1 MPAAADPPDATTVP
15 TSTKRFRFAGF
26 ELRLDDRSLWANGQR
41 LPLGARPIGVLEM
54 LVLNRHRA
62 VSKDE
67 LLDKVWDRIVEENNL
82 QVQIAALRRALG
94 PQAIVTVPGR
104 GYRFAEDV
112 EEIDPAA
119 PAAPGALPPRP
130 GNVGAASTPILG
142 RERERRALADLI
154 ASNALIT
161 LSGAPGIGK
170 TRLAEAVAQDLQ
182 DSFEDGVWMIEL
194 ASMTDPRLLASTI
207 AQTMK
212 IALLGVQA
220 DVDELA
226 PALRQRRSLVV
237 LDNAEHLVDTIGSLV
252 TLVLRG
258 DAAVRLLV
266 TSQEALRIPSEKVFR
281 LSPLSVPEQGSMAD
295 PADFGAVQLF
305 VDRARSAD
313 SAFRLHA
320 GNIEPIVEICRRLD
334 GLPLAIELAAARVPS
349 LGVEGVRTKLDE
361 RFRLLTAGHRM
372 VPPRHK
378 TLRAALDWSY
388 GLLSPSEAAVYRRL
402 GLFVGT
408 FSLAAAQ
415 DVAQDES
422 IDAWA
427 VIEGLSSL
435 VDKSLVI
442 PEGEDQPR
450 YRLLESTR
458 EHAIE
463 LMDRHGETD
472 QGLER
477 HAQAT
482 RRALETAIRD
492 RREELV
498 LAETGNVRSAF
509 VWAMAAPD
517 RAEMA
522 VALATLPSM
531 VLAVDGAVLEVT
543 ERILAVEP
551 LVNDA
556 MSKRLRAQFWHWRGR
571 LCLGGRMSVQKALE
585 TLALAE
591 ALFTEL
597 DDERHVHA
605 CLRHRAEALLEA
617 GDIEAVA
624 AVIGKARAMEHA
636 KTPSSDRMRRLRIE
650 GLLLSRQGQLDA
662 AIEHLELALEMAQ
675 DVVHTDRYEL
685 LILEDLA
692 RLRFDVGGPH
702 VAAAEYRALAERSR
716 HVPNAAL
723 THANSLTGLIAALLM
738 QGDLAGAVKA
748 AHEVLGPICRA
759 GAFLGRADTFAWLAA
774 MCGNAALATRL
785 IQASR
790 RYRLEVGMPQLDAL
804 EQACR
809 ERALA
814 RLTELEPTR
823 TARAPLDA
831 QTVPAQEDLVAGLL
845 RLAPPAVEGAD
856 VPSWT

>member
-1 MPAAADPPDATTVP
+1 VPDPLPPQAPAAD
-15 TSTKRFRFAGF
+15 SKRLRFGDF

-41 LPLGARPIGVLEM
+41 VPMGARPIAVLEM

-62 VSKDE
+62 VPKDE

-82 QVQIAALRRALG
+82 QVQIAALRRVLG
-94 PQAIVTVPGR
+94 SQAIITVPGR
-104 GYRFAEDV
+104 GYRFAEDI
-112 EEIDPAA
+112 EDGDHAGPTPAE
-119 PAAPGALPPRP
+119 LPPRI
-130 GNVGAASTPILG
+130 GNLGAPSAPILG
-142 RERERRALADLI
+142 RERERRALAELVE
-154 ASNALIT
+154 SNPLIT

-170 TRLAEAVAQDLQ
+170 TRLAEAVAQDMQ
-182 DSFEDGVWMIEL
+182 DGFEDGVWMIEL
-194 ASMTDPRLLASTI
+194 ASMTDPRLLASAI

-212 IALLGVQA
+212 LALLGVQ
-220 DVDELA
+220 VDAEELA

-237 LDNAEHLVDTIGSLV
+237 LDNAEHLVDAIGALV
-252 TLVLRG
+252 TLVLH
-258 DAAVRLLV
+258 DAAAVRLLV

-281 LSPLSVPEQGSMAD
+281 LSPLAVPEQGSMAD

-313 SAFRLHA
+313 AAFRLHT
-320 GNIEPIVEICRRLD
+320 GNIESIVEICRRLD

-378 TLRAALDWSY
+378 TLRAAMDWSY
-388 GLLSPSEAAVYRRL
+388 GLLTAAEAAVYRRL

-422 IDAWA
+422 VDAWA
-427 VIEGLSSL
+427 VIEVLSSL

-442 PEGEDQPR
+442 PDGEDQPR

-458 EHAIE
+458 EHAID
-463 LMDRHGETD
+463 LMDRHAETD
-472 QGLER
+472 QGLVR

-482 RRALETAIRD
+482 RRALEVAIKS
-492 RREELV
+492 RREDLV

-509 VWAMAAPD
+509 VWAMASPD
-517 RAEMA
+517 RAELA
-522 VALATLPSM
+522 VAFATLPCM
-531 VLAVDGAVLEVT
+531 VMAVDGAVMEVT

-556 MSKRLRAQFWHWRGR
+556 MAKRLRAQFWQWRGR
-571 LCLGGRMSVQKALE
+571 LCLDGRMSVQKGLE
-585 TLALAE
+585 SLRLAE

-597 DDERHVHA
+597 SDERHVHA
-605 CLRHRAEALLEA
+605 CRRHQAEALLEA
-617 GDIEAVA
+617 GDLDGVA
-624 AVIGKARAMEHA
+624 TVIGKARAMEHA
-636 KTPSSDRMRRLRIE
+636 KTPPSDRMRRLRIE
-650 GLLLSRQGQLDA
+650 GLLLSRRGQLDA
-662 AIEHLELALEMAQ
+662 ALERLELALEMAQ
-675 DVVHTDRYEL
+675 VVVHTDRYEL

-692 RLRFDVGGPH
+692 RLRFEVGGPQA
-702 VAAAEYRALAERSR
+702 AAAEYRALAERAR

-738 QGDLAGAVKA
+738 QGDLGGAVKA
-748 AHEVLGPICRA
+748 AHQVLRPICRA

-774 MCGNAALATRL
+774 MCGNAALATHL
-785 IQASR
+785 VQTSK
-790 RYRLEVGMPQLDAL
+790 RYRSEIGIPQLNAL
-804 EQACR
+804 EQTCR

-814 RLTELEPTR
+814 RVAEIDGARNHR
-823 TARAPLDA
+823 TTLDA
-831 QTVPAQEDLVAGLL
+831 DTVPPQEDLVAALL
-845 RLAPPAVEGAD
+845 RLSPPDAGAAQA
-856 VPSWT
+856 PSWT